1 MEDFS
6 VRINNIKMDLIKRK
20 GAKETLEKNIN
31 SLETEIEE
39 LQESCAIRTKASI
52 FLNQV
57 LDEQR
62 NKSLMEFEKIGTEM
76 LKFVYDDSYKLKF
89 DTHKTARDN
98 GEVDFRIEIKT
109 SNMINGQELLTN
121 PLTQKG
127 GGVCE
132 TIAFALKMA
141 VLNFSG
147 YNGPLVLDESW
158 KSVSADSKV
167 DSVARC
173 LKSYSVNHKRQIIFS
188 THRADVFGK
197 FADNIYRVEREAN
210 KPSTVRDISYETIL
224 EELAELN
231 NVSFSYDS

>member
-1 MEDFS
+1 MDDFNT
-6 VRINNIKMDLIKRK
+6 RINNIKIDLMKKK
-20 GAKETLEKNIN
+20 GAKETLEKNIK
-31 SLETEIEE
+31 SLQGEIES
-39 LQESCAIRTKASI
+39 LQEESSIRTKAAI

-62 NKSLMEFEKIGTEM
+62 NKSLVEFEKIGSEM
-76 LKFVYDDSYKLKF
+76 LKYVYDESYNLIF

-109 SNMINGQELLTN
+109 SNLIGGQELITN

-158 KSVSADSKV
+158 KSVSADTKI
-167 DSVARC
+167 DSVAR
-173 LKSYSVNHKRQIIFS
+173 
-188 THRADVFGK
+188 
-197 FADNIYRVEREAN
+197 
-210 KPSTVRDISYETIL
+210 
-224 EELAELN
+224 
-231 NVSFSYDS
+231 